1 MRIPA
6 VSREI
11 MPQSRTSIPRSEV
24 AAESQGIPAGA
35 SRLRERS
42 RNQEEK
48 RQGPAGVHQVAPED
62 PRNKSSH
69 SLSFA
74 DQLGRLDLLLQQSSL
89 ERVWPEPH
97 KKLGWKESLQRLGA
111 RGEKLADDLL
121 GHALAAKAL
130 LQLSQQPIVAVLG
143 QLNAG
148 KSSVVAS
155 FLSRESQRL
164 VPTGTRGDKGTHRF
178 VYWLPASW
186 RDDERINA
194 AFLDLLRSAHGDGIE
209 YLASDP
215 GHAAE
220 QYRSGLHNL
229 QVLNCPLV
237 AFDKKL
243 DEEGFALLDCP
254 DVQTKDDV
262 ESRSTDAGNPR
273 IAFAAKAASLC
284 SSFLVVWDA
293 ANVRDALFGTL
304 LQAVRKESPNV
315 RVSVLINKIR
325 PSHDEPTQ
333 TRDEVLAGEHAWLG
347 DTHNLNVYAA
357 FDFNVD
363 ARTDFHGVDRP
374 GWKQRTPSPLVERYH
389 TAAGPFPQFFEVD
402 PSHDNNNPDAVES
415 SRFLHVRLAKV
426 EPGELQRKKLSWA
439 RSQVCRTVRKST
451 SALRSYVR
459 AQEKNAQDIQ
469 KDLLKFVHEEVF
481 TSTDGAPTL
490 CGSEEWARD
499 FEKATL
505 RAMPPVIREALQA
518 KEQIGHLRRIIR
530 DAAADLVRRAMV
542 LARAKAFVSRL
553 RKKLRGEKRVAGS
566 WKGVSDF
573 ELARKFC
580 QTRVGASCDVEKAT
594 SVFRN
599 VNKELQKKPPKISA
613 EQMECLARQL
623 WDGLERGRKAWAYVG
638 AILSLLGSVVAL
650 FAVPAVIV
658 DGGVTY
664 IGAFSVATA
673 IKTSVLGPLAMFG
686 WLAAAKGALLI
697 EAVVKHMTVPALSQ
711 YFAHVCDS
719 LGVPRP
725 SDFTKLSV
733 LYRPAGGKE
742 TLYHLPD
749 TSCSRLRGV
758 YAVGDF
764 SQFRLTQTVRR
775 LREWGAAN
783 G

>member
-1 MRIPA
+1 M
-6 VSREI
+6 
-11 MPQSRTSIPRSEV
+11 
-24 AAESQGIPAGA
+24 
-35 SRLRERS
+35 
-42 RNQEEK
+42 
-48 RQGPAGVHQVAPED
+48 
-62 PRNKSSH
+62 
-69 SLSFA
+69 
-74 DQLGRLDLLLQQSSL
+74 QLGRLDLLLQQSSL
-89 ERVWPEPH
+89 ERVWPEPQ
-97 KKLGWKESLQRLGA
+97 KELGWKESLQLLGA
-111 RGEKLADDLL
+111 RGEKLADDLH

-164 VPTGTRGDKGTHRF
+164 VPTGTRGEQGTHRF

-209 YLASDP
+209 YLASDH
-215 GHAAE
+215 GRAAE
-220 QYRSGLHNL
+220 QYRSGLNNP

-243 DEEGFALLDCP
+243 DEEGFGLLDCP

-262 ESRSTDAGNPR
+262 ESSSTDAGNPR

-293 ANVRDALFGTL
+293 ASVRDALFGTL
-304 LQAVRKESPNV
+304 LQAVRQESPHV

-347 DTHNLNVYAA
+347 DTHHLNVYAA

-374 GWKQRTPSPLVERYH
+374 GWKQRTPSLLVERYH
-389 TAAGPFPQFFEVD
+389 AAAGPFPQFFEVD
-402 PSHDNNNPDAVES
+402 PSHDNNSPDVVES
-415 SRFLHVRLAKV
+415 SRFLHVRLAKL

-439 RSQVCRTVRKST
+439 RSQVCGAVRRSA

-459 AQEKNAQDIQ
+459 GQEKKA
-469 KDLLKFVHEEVF
+469 KDTQEALLTFVHAEVF
-481 TSTDGAPTL
+481 TADDGGPTL
-490 CGSEEWARD
+490 CGSEEWSRD

-505 RAMPPVIREALQA
+505 RTAPPLIRQTLQA
-518 KEQIGHLRRIIR
+518 KAQIVRLRRIIR
-530 DAAADLVRRAMV
+530 DVAADLVLRAAMPR
-542 LARAKAFVSRL
+542 LAKAFVR
-553 RKKLRGEKRVAGS
+553 RGRIKLRGEKRVAGS
-566 WKGVSDF
+566 REGVSDA

-580 QTRVGASCDVEKAT
+580 QTRVGVSCDVEKAT
-594 SVFRN
+594 TVFRN
-599 VNKELQKKPPKISA
+599 VNKELQKNPPKMSA
-613 EQMECLARQL
+613 EKVECFSRQF
-623 WDGLERGRKAWAYVG
+623 WDGLERGEKVRAYGG
-638 AILSLLGSVVAL
+638 AILSLVGSLLAV
-650 FAVPAVIV
+650 FAVPAVVV

-664 IGAFSVATA
+664 VGAVSVATA
-673 IKTSVLGPLAMFG
+673 IKTSLLGPLALCG

-749 TSCSRLRGV
+749 TSCSRLPGV

-764 SQFRLTQTVRR
+764 SQFRLAQTVRR